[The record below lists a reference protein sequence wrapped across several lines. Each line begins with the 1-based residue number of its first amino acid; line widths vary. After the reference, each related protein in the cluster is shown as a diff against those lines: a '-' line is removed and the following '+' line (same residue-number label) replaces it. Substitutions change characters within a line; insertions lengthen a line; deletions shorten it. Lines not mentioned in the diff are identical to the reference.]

1 MNMSKSRMRMQEQQP
16 GPPTPPPGPQP
27 PGPEPNPE
35 STALAPAPGAVDM
48 MLPYGMPGQREGRPT
63 TASEAALQL
72 TLKWMDHAADAAE
85 LALGDQE
92 LSEAQAQSVGAFFSS
107 VLQALHPYFPATNN
121 NPSTYNS
128 RTDRRG

>member
-1 MNMSKSRMRMQEQQP
+1 MNMSKSRLPAQDQQP
-16 GPPTPPPGPQP
+16 GPPTPPRPQP

-35 STALAPAPGAVDM
+35 STALVPAPGAVEM
-48 MLPYGMPGQREGRPT
+48 MMPYGMPGQREGRPT
-63 TASEAALQL
+63 TASEAALQI

-107 VLQALHPYFPATNN
+107 VLQALQPYFPAPNN
-121 NPSTYNS
+121 HTAAYNNRS
-128 RTDRRG
+128 DRRG